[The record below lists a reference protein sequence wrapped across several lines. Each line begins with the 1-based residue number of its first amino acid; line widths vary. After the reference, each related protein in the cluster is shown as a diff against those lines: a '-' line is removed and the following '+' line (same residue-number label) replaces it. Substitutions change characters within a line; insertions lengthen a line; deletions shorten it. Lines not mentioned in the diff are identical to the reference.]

1 MTPNDESVLLSI
13 LQDLVAETTRL
24 KDRIE
29 ALEKQK
35 PVIHQHF
42 HNEGY
47 KQPIYIQP
55 PIYYPP
61 NTIPWGPIEIT
72 CGDNTRGY

>member
-1 MTPNDESVLLSI
+1 MTPNDESVLLNI

-24 KDRIE
+24 KNRIE

-42 HNEGY
+42 HNGDY
-47 KQPIYIQP
+47 KGPMYVQP